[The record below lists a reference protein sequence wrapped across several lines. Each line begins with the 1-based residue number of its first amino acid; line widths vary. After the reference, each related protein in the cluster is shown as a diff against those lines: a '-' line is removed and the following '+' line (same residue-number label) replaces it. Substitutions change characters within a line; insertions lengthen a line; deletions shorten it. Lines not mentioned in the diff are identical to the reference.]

1 VLTIAARCRFLLTG
15 VAAATASALLATP
28 ALAAKAPAPVAASGC
43 PDKAVFQ
50 PFAPW
55 GDDADYFLI
64 PGGAIDHGAPEW
76 TLHGGATEVKGN
88 EPFHVVSAK
97 HKRSL
102 ALPAGS
108 SATSAPFCISAE
120 HRTMRFFADA
130 ASSSSL
136 DVDVLYADAQGVR
149 RSMRIGQLGGGDA
162 WAPTAIVPMVVNE
175 QAATSGAMSVR
186 LRFAPR
192 GAGAWT
198 IDDVLVDPY
207 RTR

>member
-1 VLTIAARCRFLLTG
+1 MLTITARCRLLFTG
-15 VAAATASALLATP
+15 VAAVAASALLATP
-28 ALAAKAPAPVAASGC
+28 ALAAKAPAAAASGC
-43 PDKAVFQ
+43 PEKAVFQ

-64 PGGAIDHGAPEW
+64 PGGAIDRGASEW
-76 TLHGGATEVKGN
+76 TLRGGAAEVKGN

-97 HKRSL
+97 DRKSL

-108 SATSAPFCISAE
+108 SATSAPFCIAAE

-136 DVDVLYADAQGVR
+136 DVDVLYSDAAGVG
-149 RSMRIGQLGGGDA
+149 RSMRIGQLAGGED

-175 QAATSGAMSVR
+175 LAARRGAMNVR

-192 GAGAWT
+192 GSGRWT